1 MIKHERWHILV
12 ALGVGALLVIV
23 PSVVIGVLGSMD
35 KMEPGYYMYLALVPM
50 GIFSVVRGFMFIS
63 DNRNIKMLR
72 EEGSKIKGSYISHGT
87 KHSDRQPLYYV
98 RYGFEDETGQTVL
111 ATSPAQYTWE
121 QALAFRAA
129 QEFTVLY
136 KDGKYMIGED
146 AARLFEK
153 HFEDVTA
160 LKKAYNEAFNV
171 VYRDLIEE
179 AEQKMRRRA
188 GAQAEQTEQSA
199 EEGQDTAAAEDA
211 EAEQAGQAEE
221 TEAAEQTGQAEE
233 TEAAE
238 QAGQTEET
246 EAEQA
251 EQSGQEPLAESG
263 QSADGEEPK
272 A

>member
-12 ALGVGALLVIV
+12 ALGVGAVLIVAPVVLVA
-23 PSVVIGVLGSMD
+23 VLYALD
-35 KMEPGYYMYLALVPM
+35 KMEPRWYMYLIFIPV

-72 EEGSKIKGSYISHGT
+72 EEGAKIKGSYISHGT

-188 GAQAEQTEQSA
+188 GAQAEQAEQAA

-211 EAEQAGQAEE
+211 EAEQAEQTEE
-221 TEAAEQTGQAEE
+221 TGAAQTE
-233 TEAAE
+233 
-238 QAGQTEET
+238 QTEET
-246 EAEQA
+246 EAEQ
-251 EQSGQEPLAESG
+251 SGQEPLTESG

>member
-72 EEGSKIKGSYISHGT
+72 EEGAKIKGSYISHGT

-188 GAQAEQTEQSA
+188 GAQAEQAEQSA

-211 EAEQAGQAEE
+211 EAEQAEQAEE
-221 TEAAEQTGQAEE
+221 TGAAQTE
-233 TEAAE
+233 
-238 QAGQTEET
+238 QTEEA
-246 EAEQA
+246 EAAEQA
-251 EQSGQEPLAESG
+251 EQSGQEPLTESG
-263 QSADGEEPK
+263 QSAEGEEPK

>member
-12 ALGVGALLVIV
+12 ALGAGALLVIV
-23 PSVVIGVLGSMD
+23 PSVVIGVLGSTD

-72 EEGSKIKGSYISHGT
+72 EEGAKIKGSYISHGT

-98 RYGFEDETGQTVL
+98 RYGFEDGTGQTVL

-188 GAQAEQTEQSA
+188 GAQAEQAEQAA
-199 EEGQDTAAAEDA
+199 EEGQA
-211 EAEQAGQAEE
+211 EAEEN
-221 TEAAEQTGQAEE
+221 TE
-233 TEAAE
+233 AE
-238 QAGQTEET
+238 QAGQTEEA
-246 EAEQA
+246 EAAEQA
-251 EQSGQEPLAESG
+251 EQSGQEPLTESG

>member
-72 EEGSKIKGSYISHGT
+72 EEGAKIKGSYISHGT

-98 RYGFEDETGQTVL
+98 RYSFEDETGQTVL

-188 GAQAEQTEQSA
+188 GAQAEQAEQAA
-199 EEGQDTAAAEDA
+199 EEGQDTAAAEDTGA
-211 EAEQAGQAEE
+211 EQTEQAENIEAAEQAGQAEE
-221 TEAAEQTGQAEE
+221 TGAAQTEQAEE
-233 TEAAE
+233 TGA
-238 QAGQTEET
+238 
-246 EAEQA
+246 AEQA

-263 QSADGEEPK
+263 QSAEGEEFK

>member
-23 PSVVIGVLGSMD
+23 PAVVIGVLGSMD

-50 GIFSVVRGFMFIS
+50 GIFSVVRGFMFLS

-72 EEGSKIKGSYISHGT
+72 EEGAKIKGSYISHGT

-188 GAQAEQTEQSA
+188 GAQAEQTEQAA
-199 EEGQDTAAAEDA
+199 EEGQAEAEEDTGAAQAEQAEEIAAAEDT
-211 EAEQAGQAEE
+211 G
-221 TEAAEQTGQAEE
+221 AEQTEQAEE

-238 QAGQTEET
+238 QA
-246 EAEQA
+246 
-251 EQSGQEPLAESG
+251 EQSGQETLTEG
-263 QSADGEEPK
+263 GESADGEEPK

>member
-50 GIFSVVRGFMFIS
+50 GIFSVVRGFMFLS

-72 EEGSKIKGSYISHGT
+72 EEGAKIKGSYISHGT

-98 RYGFEDETGQTVL
+98 RYGFEDGTGQTVL

-188 GAQAEQTEQSA
+188 GAQAEQAEQAA
-199 EEGQDTAAAEDA
+199 EEGQA
-211 EAEQAGQAEE
+211 EAEEN
-221 TEAAEQTGQAEE
+221 TE
-233 TEAAE
+233 AE
-238 QAGQTEET
+238 QAGQTEEA
-246 EAEQA
+246 EAAEQA
-251 EQSGQEPLAESG
+251 EQSGQEPLTESG

>member
-72 EEGSKIKGSYISHGT
+72 EEGAKIKGSYISHGT

-146 AARLFEK
+146 AAKLFEK

-188 GAQAEQTEQSA
+188 GAQAEQAEQSA

-221 TEAAEQTGQAEE
+221 TEAEQAEQAEE
-233 TEAAE
+233 TEA
-238 QAGQTEET
+238 
-246 EAEQA
+246 AEQA

-263 QSADGEEPK
+263 QNADGEQPK

>member
-72 EEGSKIKGSYISHGT
+72 EEGAKIKGSYISHGT

-188 GAQAEQTEQSA
+188 GAQAEQTEQAA

-211 EAEQAGQAEE
+211 EAEQAEQAENI
-221 TEAAEQTGQAEE
+221 EAAEQTE
-233 TEAAE
+233 
-238 QAGQTEET
+238 QTEET
-246 EAEQA
+246 EAAEQA
-251 EQSGQEPLAESG
+251 EQSGQEPLTESG

>member
-72 EEGSKIKGSYISHGT
+72 EEGAKIKGSYISHGT

-146 AARLFEK
+146 AAKLFEK

-188 GAQAEQTEQSA
+188 GAQAEQAEQSA

-221 TEAAEQTGQAEE
+221 TEAEQAE
-233 TEAAE
+233 
-238 QAGQTEET
+238 QTEET
-246 EAEQA
+246 EAAEQA

-263 QSADGEEPK
+263 QSADGEQPK

>member
-72 EEGSKIKGSYISHGT
+72 EEGAKIKGSYISHGT

-146 AARLFEK
+146 AAKLFEK

-188 GAQAEQTEQSA
+188 GAQAEQAEQSA
-199 EEGQDTAAAEDA
+199 EEGQDTAAAEETEA
-211 EAEQAGQAEE
+211 AEQAGQAEE
-221 TEAAEQTGQAEE
+221 TEA
-233 TEAAE
+233 
-238 QAGQTEET
+238 
-246 EAEQA
+246 AEQA

-263 QSADGEEPK
+263 QSADGEQPK

>member
-72 EEGSKIKGSYISHGT
+72 EEGAKIKGSYISHGT

-146 AARLFEK
+146 AAKLFEK

-188 GAQAEQTEQSA
+188 GAQAEQAEQSA

-221 TEAAEQTGQAEE
+221 TEAEQAEQTEE

-238 QAGQTEET
+238 QA
-246 EAEQA
+246 
-251 EQSGQEPLAESG
+251 EQSEQEPLAESG
-263 QSADGEEPK
+263 QSADGEQPK